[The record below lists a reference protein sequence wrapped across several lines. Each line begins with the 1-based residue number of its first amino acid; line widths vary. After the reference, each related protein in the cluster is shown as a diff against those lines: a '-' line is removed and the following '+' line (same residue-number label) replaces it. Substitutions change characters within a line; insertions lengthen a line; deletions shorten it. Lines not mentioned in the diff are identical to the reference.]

1 MDRLHASY
9 IKVVAAGGDLDA
21 ATAIDLANEKVSITL
36 TPEIVE
42 HIITNSPL
50 PKERYE
56 IGTNIGCK
64 AVMASADLSEIV
76 TLLGGTVTSNVYTKT
91 QGVRTLPK
99 YDIRIGVYRPS
110 DGVVVPHDMTDM
122 HFIAAVEMGFE
133 QKKKSY
139 LPFEAAATDTSDFTI
154 DNSVT

>member
-1 MDRLHASY
+1 MDRLHAKY
-9 IKVVAAGGDLDA
+9 IKIVDAGGDLDA
-21 ATAIDLANEKVSITL
+21 AAEMELASDQVVLTV

-42 HIITNSPL
+42 HVISKSPL

-56 IGTNIGCK
+56 IGTNL
-64 AVMASADLSEIV
+64 AVKGVLAAASLTEIQ
-76 TLLGGTVTSNVYTKT
+76 TLLGGNITSNVWTKT

-110 DGVVVPHDMTDM
+110 DGEIVEHTLTDM
-122 HFIAAVEMGFE
+122 QFIAAGEMAFE

-139 LPFEAAATDTSDFTI
+139 LPFEAAGTDTSDITI
-154 DNSVT
+154 DNS